1 MTVQRA
7 CGEQI
12 VWRRLDTL
20 SDLARLRNA
29 LCGLLFDVPP
39 DLVVS
44 VLLFL
49 DELCVEALDD
59 DRGPVTVCLVRATDP
74 HYLRIDARAGK
85 LVPPSRPGFMDAGGN
100 GSAGWGVDFEN
111 DGMGVWAY
119 LTLPVPEPG
128 RSAPPWSR
136 LAFCLPRNPT
146 LN

>member
-1 MTVQRA
+1 MTVQWS

-12 VWRRLDTL
+12 VWRRLRDL
-20 SDLARLRNA
+20 PDLARLRNA
-29 LCGLLFDVPP
+29 LCGLLFDCTSEV
-39 DLVVS
+39 VVS

-49 DELCVEALDD
+49 DELCADAFDD
-59 DRGPVTVCLVRATDP
+59 DCGPVTVCLVRATDP
-74 HYLRIDARAGK
+74 HYLRVDVRGDR
-85 LVPPSRPGFMDAGGN
+85 LVPPSRPGFMDGGRN
-100 GSAGWGVDFEN
+100 GSAGWGVDYDS

-136 LAFCLPRNPT
+136 LAFCLPKNPT